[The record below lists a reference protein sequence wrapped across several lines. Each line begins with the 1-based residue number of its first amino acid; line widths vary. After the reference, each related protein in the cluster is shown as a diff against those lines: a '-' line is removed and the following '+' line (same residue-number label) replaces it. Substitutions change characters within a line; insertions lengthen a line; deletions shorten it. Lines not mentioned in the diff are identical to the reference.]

1 MMRRIVYAA
10 FLLVFSLEGIQVVP
24 DARPVHAQSTMCA
37 IDMGSNTFRRIVGR
51 FASGRYEQTAID
63 KQTVG
68 VGDDV
73 ASHGRISAAKLDEI
87 DRVLASF
94 KASCSKDGVAQVK
107 AIGTAAFRDA
117 PNGAQV
123 VARAAKLGIP
133 MEIASEQRES
143 ELAYLV
149 GSLGRDGYAVIDNG
163 SRSIELVAGNV
174 GAPQYLVF
182 NLGYR
187 VAYDGFFADATDPA
201 AAVSAFRQ
209 RLERHLPAASFMKGR
224 KALVGVEFAEM
235 ATVLFNVESV
245 EGQTISVARLE
256 QRLGEIAAL
265 DARAF
270 QRLKR
275 QKDVDRALPRLV
287 AAAVLTR
294 AFGYTSIELT
304 ERELGTGLVIEAG
317 LKR

>member
-1 MMRRIVYAA
+1 MRRMRYGA
-10 FLLVFSLEGIQVVP
+10 FLLVFSLVGIRVAP
-24 DARPVHAQSTMCA
+24 DARPVHAQSPTMCA
-37 IDMGSNTFRRIVGR
+37 IDMGSNTFRRIVAR
-51 FASGRYEQTAID
+51 FTNGRYEQTAID

-94 KASCSKDGVAQVK
+94 KTSCSKDGAAQVK

-117 PNGAQV
+117 PNGAQM

-133 MEIASEQRES
+133 MEIATEQRES

-163 SRSIELVAGNV
+163 SRSIELVARNA
-174 GAPQYLVF
+174 GAPRYLVF

-187 VAYDGFFADATDPA
+187 VAYDGFFAGPTDPA
-201 AAVSAFRQ
+201 AAVNAFRQ

-235 ATVLFNVESV
+235 ATVLFKVESV
-245 EGQTISVARLE
+245 EGQTFTLARLE
-256 QRLGEIAAL
+256 QRLGEITAL
-265 DARAF
+265 DAQAF

-275 QKDVDRALPRLV
+275 QKDIDRALPRLV

-294 AFGYTSIELT
+294 SLGYTGIELT
-304 ERELGTGLVIEAG
+304 ERELGSGLIIEAG